1 MTLRRGTVI
10 KMLALGLSGLITL
23 FFLFVDVYDPAVV
36 KNSLDLFE
44 MKSLDLR
51 FRLREAFQPQAP
63 SADVAVIA
71 IDERS
76 IRELGRW
83 PWSRAEMARLVRDV
97 AEAKPRVI
105 GLDILFSEP
114 EVSESQA
121 LIETIKKQA
130 EARRSSDPGFLA
142 FLNHQEQEANADTQ
156 FAHAIQQ
163 AGNVVLPIAMDV
175 PTSDQPAPARPPS
188 EPSAALV
195 SSSFEL
201 IKRASREKTF
211 LPIEADAVIP
221 PIPLLAERAKA
232 LGHVY
237 YQPDRD
243 GVLRWEYL
251 VLKYGDDYYP
261 SFSLQVAREALGL
274 RREAMQLWLGEAV
287 NVGSIRIPTDE
298 RGRILIDYAGG
309 ADAIPTVSA
318 TDILH
323 GRVTPD
329 RIRDKIVLIGTTAL
343 GTYDLKVT
351 PLSANL
357 PGVEKNAMVVDNII
371 HRRFLYRT
379 DGMKLLDAAFIVVLG
394 GGLWLILPR
403 VSALQG
409 AAAAGAM
416 IVGYLAL
423 AQYLF
428 QQRGLWI
435 NLLYPT
441 ATLAVTYTAL
451 TVLRFMTEERRAKE
465 IRQIFSSYVSPK
477 MVAELVK
484 DPEKA
489 KLGGA
494 RKQLTVLF
502 SDVRGFTAFSEQRQ
516 PEEVVAMLNEY
527 MNAMTD
533 VIFRWDGTLDKFVG
547 DAIMV
552 FWGAPLDQPHHAELA
567 IRCALHMRKRLAQ
580 LQDQWR
586 AEGKPVLDSG
596 IGINSGEM
604 VVGNMGAEG
613 KKMDYT
619 VIGDNVNLGARV
631 ESLTRHYNAPI
642 LITEST
648 YQAVKEL
655 VEASEVVP
663 NERRKKAI
671 SITHRE
677 RRKQRMRLGHTFFKD
692 LGAIHVKGKAI
703 PVRVFETICTETN
716 RERMKEE
723 VTWGLPSHGTESPAQ
738 APG

>member
-1 MTLRRGTVI
+1 MTMRRETAVKI
-10 KMLALGLSGLITL
+10 MALSMSGLITL
-23 FFLFVDVYDPAVV
+23 FFLFVDLSDPAVV
-36 KNSLDLFE
+36 KNTLDLFE

-51 FRLREAFQPQAP
+51 FRLREALRPGK
-63 SADVAVIA
+63 SDTDLAVIA
-71 IDERS
+71 IDEKS
-76 IRELGRW
+76 IREIGRW
-83 PWSRAEMARLVRDV
+83 PWSRAEMARLVKIV
-97 AEAKPRVI
+97 AEGKPRVI

-114 EVSESQA
+114 EVSDSLT
-121 LIETIKKQA
+121 LIQTLKKDFA
-130 EARRSSDPGFLA
+130 DRSSPDPRSLK
-142 FLNHQEQEANADTQ
+142 LLERSEREANPDLQLAN
-156 FAHAIQQ
+156 AIGHE
-163 AGNVVLPIAMDV
+163 GNVVLPMAMIV
-175 PTSDQPAPARPPS
+175 PTTDHPVQSRPPS
-188 EPSAALV
+188 ESPAVLTT
-195 SSSFEL
+195 SSFGL
-201 IKRASREKTF
+201 VKRASMAKTF

-221 PIPLLAERAKA
+221 PIPLLADRATA

-274 RREAMQLWLGEAV
+274 RREEMKLWLGDAVEA
-287 NVGSIRIPTDE
+287 GRIRIPTDE
-298 RGRILIDYAGG
+298 RGRILINYTGRESAF
-309 ADAIPTVSA
+309 PTFSA
-318 TDILH
+318 ADILH
-323 GRVTPD
+323 GRLAPN
-329 RIRDKIVLIGTTAL
+329 RFEDKIVLIGTTAL

-351 PLSANL
+351 PLSANM
-357 PGVEKNAMVVDNII
+357 PGVKKNAMVIDNII
-371 HRRFLYRT
+371 QHRFLRRT
-379 DGMKLLDAAFIVVLG
+379 DGMKLLDGMFILLFG
-394 GGLWLILPR
+394 GSLWLILPR

-409 AAAAGAM
+409 VAVAGVM
-416 IVGYLAL
+416 FIGYLFL

-428 QQRGLWI
+428 QQQGLWI

-441 ATLAVTYTAL
+441 ATLAVSYTAL

-465 IRQIFSSYVSPK
+465 VRQIFSSYVSPK

-484 DPEKA
+484 DPDKA
-489 KLGGA
+489 KLGGE

-502 SDVRGFTAFSEQRQ
+502 SDVRGFTAYSEQHQ

-527 MNAMTD
+527 MKAMTE

-567 IRCALHMRKRLAQ
+567 IRCSLHMRKRLGE
-580 LQDQWR
+580 LQEKWR
-586 AEGKPVLDSG
+586 AEGREILDVG

-631 ESLTRHYNAPI
+631 ESLTRHYNASI

-648 YQAVKEL
+648 YQEVKEL
-655 VEASEVVP
+655 VGVQELFSNERRRRTTSITHK
-663 NERRKKAI
+663 ERRKK
-671 SITHRE
+671 
-677 RRKQRMRLGHTFFKD
+677 RMRLGHVLFKD
-692 LGAIHVKGKAI
+692 LDVVKVKGKAK
-703 PVRVFETICTETN
+703 PVRIFEMLGE
-716 RERMKEE
+716 
-723 VTWGLPSHGTESPAQ
+723 
-738 APG
+738 